1 MRKKLG
7 SLFWGS
13 QELKLFEPVVVE
25 FMLRELEFH
34 TPPGSKPVPTIFTN
48 GIRLGMKTSVSDQ
61 RWRPCTY

>member
-7 SLFWGS
+7 PP
-13 QELKLFEPVVVE
+13 ELKLFDWVYVPGAGISYPPV
-25 FMLRELEFH
+25 
-34 TPPGSKPVPTIFTN
+34 SKPVPTIFTD